1 MEKILVSACLLGA
14 EVRYDGK
21 HNLINHPVIAR
32 WKEEGRLVALCPEV
46 LGGLPTPRPAAEVQS
61 RFPLLVTSCD
71 GEDFT
76 PQFLSGAEQASEI
89 AREHGC
95 CCALMKARSPSC
107 GNRSSYDGS
116 FSGRL
121 INSPGVTANELI
133 REGTPVFNEEE
144 IAQLINFV
152 ESKDQQFESEH
163 DSLRYATCD

>member
-21 HNLINHPVIAR
+21 HNLIDHPVIAR
-32 WKEEGRLVALCPEV
+32 WKQEGRLVALCPEV
-46 LGGLPTPRPAAEVQS
+46 LGGLPTPRPPAEVQS
-61 RFPLLVTSCD
+61 RFPLLVTSRD

-76 PQFLSGAEQASEI
+76 PQFLSGAEQASDI
-89 AREHGC
+89 ARAQGC

-116 FSGRL
+116 FTGRL
-121 INSPGVTANELI
+121 ISSPGVTANELI

-144 IAQLINFV
+144 IEQLISFI
-152 ESKDQQFESEH
+152 ESREQHLDAEP
-163 DSLRYATCD
+163 DRLRYATCD